1 MSWSISHGGTPRG
14 TFSGTQIGELGDE
27 LKAKASWSQWRRVKA
42 VFTRR
47 SGDPFDL
54 APAQA
59 GLAGAA
65 LLEAASRLSADN
77 AANARQIGESALRAA
92 RSNEKWEW
100 S

>member
-42 VFTRR
+42 VFACR

-65 LLEAASRLSADN
+65 LLAAAPRLSADS
-77 AANARQIGESALRAA
+77 AANARQIGDSALRAA
-92 RSNEKWEW
+92 RAGERWEW

>member
-27 LKAKASWSQWRRVKA
+27 LKAVASWQQWRRVKV
-42 VFTRR
+42 VFSRR

-54 APAQA
+54 SPEQA
-59 GLAGAA
+59 GLAGSA
-65 LLEAASRLSADN
+65 LLEAASRLSADC
-77 AANARQIGESALRAA
+77 ASHACQIGESALRAA
-92 RSNEKWEW
+92 RSGEPWVW